1 MRKNIENIHIKKIN
15 YCNLYVIKG
24 KSGDILID
32 TGFIGR
38 KKYLKKWLDKFNIK
52 LIILTHAH
60 VDHVWNAAYIKK
72 QYHCQIAIGS
82 QDIENLDNSK
92 INSKPSKKCHR
103 LWTKLMNYGMKKFIP
118 NNFDVDMFLRENQI
132 IKRYGIELKITSL
145 PGHTNGSIGII
156 YKNYLFAGD
165 ALVYRRRK
173 PQIAF
178 QNQNNEA
185 AKTTYKKILNIS
197 PEMIFVGHDKF
208 ITLDQLQK
216 YQYLVNTN

>member
-1 MRKNIENIHIKKIN
+1 MKKPIENIYSKKIN

-24 KSGDILID
+24 KNGDILID

-38 KKYLKKWLDKFNIK
+38 KQYLKRWLDKFNIK

-60 VDHVWNAAYIKK
+60 VDHIWNAAYIKK
-72 QYHCQIAIGS
+72 QYNCQIALGI

-92 INSKPSKKCHR
+92 INSKPSNKYHR
-103 LWTKLMNYGMKKFIP
+103 TWTKLMNYGMRKFVP
-118 NNFDVDMFLRENQI
+118 KCFDVDILLKENQV

-185 AKTTYKKILNIS
+185 AINTYQKILDIS
-197 PEMIFVGHDKF
+197 PKIIFIGHDKA
-208 ITLDQLQK
+208 ITLKELQ
-216 YQYLVNTN
+216 QHA